1 MLNKFV
7 LKTGTIPSNELR
19 FYSFLRVKYS
29 LNLSITCVLKWLQ
42 RKCLHL
48 PQMSVQHRLVKLE
61 IASIQFLVSS
71 TLAIYCE
78 KWFDSGCVL
87 KTEQQESP
95 MDCMWDV
102 RMKLTIRFIYKC
114 VTSVI

>member
-1 MLNKFV
+1 
-7 LKTGTIPSNELR
+7 
-19 FYSFLRVKYS
+19 
-29 LNLSITCVLKWLQ
+29 
-42 RKCLHL
+42 
-48 PQMSVQHRLVKLE
+48 MSVQHRLVKLE

-71 TLAIYCE
+71 TFAIYCE

-95 MDCMWDV
+95 IGMWDCMWDV
-102 RMKLTIRFIYKC
+102 RMKSTIRFIYKC